1 MMSETINFYNPWL
14 NLIMEMISQLPF
26 MKKEKKSKRDQ
37 KVVKYSTFVM
47 LRATGLGFSSNL
59 GIV

>member
-37 KVVKYSTFVM
+37 KVVK
-47 LRATGLGFSSNL
+47 
-59 GIV
+59 

>member
-26 MKKEKKSKRDQ
+26 MKKKKSKIDQ

-47 LRATGLGFSSNL
+47 LRATGLGFSSNI